1 MQEDIWQGIQEQ
13 LRIWR
18 TGTIP
23 GIIVIFLVIIA
34 RSLGYLQSLELAV
47 FDKFLRLRPPET
59 IDERITIIGINE
71 EDIQSIKTYPI
82 PDREIAQLINKL
94 QRYKPKVIGLD
105 IIRDLPVE
113 PGHSSLVATFKNTKN
128 LIGIEK
134 VLPAEFAPPPALP
147 TKQVG
152 FVDAMLDYDGNLR
165 RSLLATPTPKGYK
178 FSLSLK
184 LAEAYLASQG
194 IKLENGIKDS
204 ETMRFGSTE
213 LPRFLSKTG
222 GYVKV
227 DDGGIQ
233 ILLNFRSG
241 EKRFRRISLNQLNN
255 GEYNPQWLRD
265 RIIIIGLTAPSI
277 KDHINTAAIRS
288 TDPAPG
294 VVYGV
299 EIQAHAVSQI
309 VSAVLDKRPLLQ
321 SWSEEWEYLWILLW
335 GIVGIS
341 LGKITQSPGKNIL
354 VVSVA
359 GIILLGIAYFC
370 IIFGWWI
377 PVLPAMILL
386 VVNGVV
392 LNAFYQYDRALRAR
406 ISDRQM
412 LIDRTF
418 DTIHNGPLQ
427 KLAAIL
433 RDLQEQN
440 LSQHKQLIKD
450 LKDVNSELRAIYEF
464 MQKETVTQ
472 ADSLYLERRLEINL
486 QAPIHELFYQV
497 YVHTLER
504 DLPGFRNLKI
514 KVYSFVP
521 IDNEQLSIEK
531 KQGLCRFLEEALCN
545 VGKHAKGVTR
555 LSVTC
560 IEKENWY
567 TLSITDNGQGINSS
581 SEGRGTQ
588 QFKNL
593 ARQLGGKFTR
603 KGLAKKGTL
612 CEITW
617 PVKKK
622 CWWKFWLLRRF
633 GEEKQ

>member
-1 MQEDIWQGIQEQ
+1 MQENIWQRIQEQ
-13 LRIWR
+13 VRIWR

-23 GIIVIFLVIIA
+23 GIIVIVLVIIA
-34 RSLGYLQSLELAV
+34 RSLGYLQSLELAI
-47 FDKFLRLRPPET
+47 FDKFLRLRPPES
-59 IDERITIIGINE
+59 IDERITIIGIDE
-71 EDIQSIKTYPI
+71 EDIRTVKTYPI

-94 QRYKPKVIGLD
+94 QQYKPKVIGLD

-113 PGHSSLVATFKNTKN
+113 PGHSSLVTTFKNTKN
-128 LIGIEK
+128 LMGIEK
-134 VLPAEFAPPPALP
+134 VLPAEFAPPPTLP
-147 TKQVG
+147 AQQVG

-184 LAEAYLASQG
+184 LAEAYLANKS
-194 IKLENGIKDS
+194 IKLQNGIQDR
-204 ETMRFGSTE
+204 EAMRFGATE
-213 LPRFLSKTG
+213 LPRFLSNTG
-222 GYVKV
+222 GYIKA
-227 DDGGIQ
+227 DNGGIQ

-241 EKRFRRISLNQLNN
+241 EKRFRRISLNQLKK
-255 GEYNPQWLRD
+255 GEYNPQWLHD

-277 KDHINTAAIRS
+277 KDNINTTAIRS

-309 VSAVLDKRPLLQ
+309 IGAVLDKRPLLY

-341 LGKITQSPGKNIL
+341 LGRITQAPGKNIL

-359 GIILLGIAYFC
+359 GITLLGIAYFC
-370 IIFGWWI
+370 ILLGWWI
-377 PVLPAMILL
+377 PVLPAVILL
-386 VVNGVV
+386 VVNGIV
-392 LNAFYQYDRALRAR
+392 LTAFYQYDRALRAR

-418 DTIHNGPLQ
+418 TTIHNGPLQ

-433 RDLQEQN
+433 RDLQEENSPQ
-440 LSQHKQLIKD
+440 QQQLIKD

-464 MQKETVTQ
+464 MQNETVTQ
-472 ADSLYLERRLEINL
+472 ADNLYLERRLEINL

-504 DLPGFRNLKI
+504 DLPCFRTLKI

-521 IDNEQLSIEK
+521 IDNKQLSIGN

-545 VGKHAKGVTR
+545 VGKHAIGVTR
-555 LSVTC
+555 LGVTC
-560 IEKENWY
+560 TKNENWY
-567 TLSITDNGQGINSS
+567 TLSIVDNGQGINLS

-603 KGLAKKGTL
+603 KSLANRGTI

-617 PVKKK
+617 PMKKK
-622 CWWKFWLLRRF
+622 YWWKFW
-633 GEEKQ
+633 

>member
-1 MQEDIWQGIQEQ
+1 MQENIWQRIQEQ
-13 LRIWR
+13 VRIWR

-23 GIIVIFLVIIA
+23 GIIVIVLVIIA
-34 RSLGYLQSLELAV
+34 RSLGYLQSLELAI
-47 FDKFLRLRPPET
+47 FDKFLRLRPPES
-59 IDERITIIGINE
+59 IDERITIIGIDE
-71 EDIQSIKTYPI
+71 EDIRTVKTYPI

-94 QRYKPKVIGLD
+94 QQYKPKVIGLD

-113 PGHSSLVATFKNTKN
+113 PGHSSLVTTFKNTKN
-128 LIGIEK
+128 LMGIEK
-134 VLPAEFAPPPALP
+134 VLPAEFAPPPTLP
-147 TKQVG
+147 AQQVG

-184 LAEAYLASQG
+184 LAEAYLANKS
-194 IKLENGIKDS
+194 IKLQNGIQDR
-204 ETMRFGSTE
+204 EAMRFGATE
-213 LPRFLSKTG
+213 LPRFLSNTG
-222 GYVKV
+222 GYIKA
-227 DDGGIQ
+227 DNGGIQ

-241 EKRFRRISLNQLNN
+241 EKRFRRISLNQLKK
-255 GEYNPQWLRD
+255 GEYNPQWLHD

-277 KDHINTAAIRS
+277 KDNINTTAIRS

-309 VSAVLDKRPLLQ
+309 IGAVLDKRPLLY

-341 LGKITQSPGKNIL
+341 LGRITQAPGKNIL

-359 GIILLGIAYFC
+359 GITLLGIAYFC
-370 IIFGWWI
+370 ILLGWWI
-377 PVLPAMILL
+377 PVLPAVILL
-386 VVNGVV
+386 VVNGIV
-392 LNAFYQYDRALRAR
+392 LTAFYQYDRALRAR

-418 DTIHNGPLQ
+418 TTIHNGPLQ

-433 RDLQEQN
+433 RDLQEENSPQ
-440 LSQHKQLIKD
+440 QQQLIED
-450 LKDVNSELRAIYEF
+450 LKYVNSELRAIYEF
-464 MQKETVTQ
+464 MQKETVIQ
-472 ADSLYLERRLEINL
+472 ADNLYLEQRLEINL
-486 QAPIHELFYQV
+486 QAPINELFYKV
-497 YVHTLER
+497 YNHTLER
-504 DLPGFRNLKI
+504 NLPYFQTLRI

-521 IDNEQLSIEK
+521 IDNKQLSIGN

-545 VGKHAKGVTR
+545 VGKHAIGVTR
-555 LSVTC
+555 LGVTC
-560 IEKENWY
+560 TKNENWY
-567 TLSITDNGQGINSS
+567 TLSIVDNGQSINSS

-603 KGLAKKGTL
+603 KSLGNRGTI

-617 PVKKK
+617 PMKKK
-622 CWWKFWLLRRF
+622 YWWKFW
-633 GEEKQ
+633 

>member
-1 MQEDIWQGIQEQ
+1 MIEIKEKLTTVQENIWQRIPEQ
-13 LRIWR
+13 IRILP

-23 GIIVIFLVIIA
+23 GIIVIVIVIIA
-34 RSLGYLQSLELAV
+34 RSLGYLQSVELAV
-47 FDKFLRLRPPET
+47 FDKFLRLRPPES
-59 IDERITIIGINE
+59 IDRRITIIGIDE
-71 EDIQSIKTYPI
+71 EDIQTIKTYPI
-82 PDREIAQLINKL
+82 PDRDIAQLINKL
-94 QRYKPKVIGLD
+94 QQYKPKVIGLD
-105 IIRDLPVE
+105 IIRDLPVK
-113 PGHSSLVATFKNTKN
+113 PGHTSLVTTFKNTKN

-194 IKLENGIKDS
+194 IKLENGIKDP
-204 ETMRFGSTE
+204 EAMKFGSTE

-227 DDGGIQ
+227 DSGGIQ

-241 EKRFRRISLNQLNN
+241 EKRFRRISLNQLKK
-255 GEYNPQWLRD
+255 GEYNSQWLRD
-265 RIIIIGLTAPSI
+265 RIIIIGLTAPSV
-277 KDHINTAAIRS
+277 KDNINTAAIRS
-288 TDPAPG
+288 RDSAPG

-309 VSAVLDKRPLLQ
+309 VSAVLDKRPLLH
-321 SWSEEWEYLWILLW
+321 SWSEKWEYLWLLFW

-341 LGKITQSPGKNIL
+341 LGRIIQTPWKNI
-354 VVSVA
+354 VIVGVA
-359 GIILLGIAYFC
+359 SITLLGIAYFC

-427 KLAAIL
+427 KLATIL
-433 RDLQEQN
+433 RYLQEENSPQ
-440 LSQHKQLIKD
+440 QQQLIKD
-450 LKDVNSELRAIYEF
+450 LKYVNSELRAIYEF
-464 MQKETVTQ
+464 MQKETVIQ
-472 ADSLYLERRLEINL
+472 ADSLYLERQLKINL
-486 QAPIHELFYQV
+486 QTPIHELFYQV

-504 DLPGFRNLKI
+504 DLPCFKTLKI
-514 KVYSFVP
+514 KVYSFKP

-545 VGKHAKGVTR
+545 VGKYATGVTR
-555 LSVTC
+555 LTVTC
-560 IEKENWY
+560 AEKENWY
-567 TLSITDNGQGINSS
+567 TLSIVDNGQGINSL

-588 QFKNL
+588 QFKDL
-593 ARQLGGKFTR
+593 ARQLQGKFIR
-603 KGLAKKGTL
+603 KALGKKGTI

-622 CWWKFWLLRRF
+622 YWWKFW
-633 GEEKQ
+633 

>member
-1 MQEDIWQGIQEQ
+1 MQENILQGIQEQ

-23 GIIVIFLVIIA
+23 GIIVIVIVIIA

-47 FDKFLRLRPPET
+47 FDRFLRLRPPES
-59 IDERITIIGINE
+59 IDRRITIIGIDE
-71 EDIQSIKTYPI
+71 EDIRTVRTYPI

-94 QRYKPKVIGLD
+94 QQYKPKVIGLD

-113 PGHSSLVATFKNTKN
+113 PGHSSLVTTFNNTKN

-134 VLPAEFAPPPALP
+134 VLPAEYAPPPTLP

-152 FVDAMLDYDGNLR
+152 FVDAILDYDGNLR

-184 LAEAYLASQG
+184 LAETYLASQG

-227 DDGGIQ
+227 DSGGIQ

-241 EKRFRRISLNQLNN
+241 EKRFRRISLNQLKK
-255 GEYNPQWLRD
+255 GEYDPQWLRD

-277 KDHINTAAIRS
+277 KDNINTAAIRS

-309 VSAVLDKRPLLQ
+309 VSAVLDKRPLLH
-321 SWSEEWEYLWILLW
+321 SWSEEWEYLWILFW

-341 LGKITQSPGKNIL
+341 LGKITQSPGKNI
-354 VVSVA
+354 VIVGVA
-359 GIILLGIAYFC
+359 SIILLGIAYFC

-392 LNAFYQYDRALRAR
+392 LTAFYQYDCALRAR

-412 LIDRTF
+412 LIERTF

-440 LSQHKQLIKD
+440 LPQQQQLIKD
-450 LKDVNSELRAIYEF
+450 LKYVNSELRAIYEF
-464 MQKETVTQ
+464 MQKETVIQ
-472 ADSLYLERRLEINL
+472 ADNLYLERRLEINL
-486 QAPIHELFYQV
+486 QAPIHELLYQV
-497 YVHTLER
+497 YIHTLER
-504 DLPGFRNLKI
+504 NLPYFQTLRI

-521 IDNEQLSIEK
+521 IDNEQLSIEQ

-545 VGKHAKGVTR
+545 VGKHAIGVTR

-560 IEKENWY
+560 TEEENWY
-567 TLSITDNGQGINSS
+567 TLSIVDNGQGINSS

-593 ARQLGGKFTR
+593 ARQLKGKFTR
-603 KGLAKKGTL
+603 KALAKKGTV

-622 CWWKFWLLRRF
+622 YWWKFW
-633 GEEKQ
+633 

>member
-1 MQEDIWQGIQEQ
+1 MQENIWQRIQEQ

-18 TGTIP
+18 TGTVP
-23 GIIVIFLVIIA
+23 GIIVIVIVIIA
-34 RSLGYLQSLELAV
+34 RSLGYLQSVELAV
-47 FDKFLRLRPPET
+47 FDRFLRLRPPES
-59 IDERITIIGINE
+59 IDRRITIIGIDE
-71 EDIQSIKTYPI
+71 KDIRTVKTYPI

-94 QRYKPKVIGLD
+94 QQYKPKVIGLD

-113 PGHSSLVATFKNTKN
+113 PGHSSLVTTFKNTKN

-134 VLPAEFAPPPALP
+134 VLPAEFAPPPTLP
-147 TKQVG
+147 AKQVG
-152 FVDAMLDYDGNLR
+152 FVDAILDYDGNLR

-178 FSLSLK
+178 YSLSLK
-184 LAEAYLASQG
+184 LAETYLADKS
-194 IKLENGIKDS
+194 IKLENGIQDR
-204 ETMRFGSTE
+204 EAMRFGTTE

-222 GYVKV
+222 GYVKA
-227 DDGGIQ
+227 DSGGIQ

-241 EKRFRRISLNQLNN
+241 EKRFRRISLNQLKK

-265 RIIIIGLTAPSI
+265 RIVIIGLTAPSV
-277 KDHINTAAIRS
+277 KDNINTAAIRS
-288 TDPAPG
+288 TDPASG

-309 VSAVLDKRPLLQ
+309 VSAVLDKRPLLR
-321 SWSEEWEYLWILLW
+321 SWSEVWEYLWILFW
-335 GIVGIS
+335 GLVAIS

-354 VVSVA
+354 IVSVA
-359 GIILLGIAYFC
+359 GIILIGIAYLC

-377 PVLPAMILL
+377 PVLPPMILL

-392 LNAFYQYDRALRAR
+392 LTAFYQYDRALRAR

-418 DTIHNGPLQ
+418 DIIHNGPLQ
-427 KLAAIL
+427 KLATIL
-433 RDLQEQN
+433 RDLQQENSPQ
-440 LSQHKQLIKD
+440 QQQLIED
-450 LKDVNSELRAIYEF
+450 LKYLNSELRAIYEF
-464 MQKETVTQ
+464 MQKETVIQ
-472 ADSLYLERRLEINL
+472 ADNLYLEQTLEINL
-486 QAPIHELFYQV
+486 QAPIHELLYKV
-497 YVHTLER
+497 YNHTLER
-504 DLPGFRNLKI
+504 NLPYFQTLKI

-521 IDNEQLSIEK
+521 IDNEQLSIEQ

-545 VGKHAKGVTR
+545 VRKHAIGVTR
-555 LSVTC
+555 LGVTC
-560 IEKENWY
+560 TENENWY
-567 TLSITDNGQGINSS
+567 TLSIVDNGQGINSL

-603 KGLAKKGTL
+603 NSLANGGTI

-617 PVKKK
+617 PIKKK
-622 CWWKFWLLRRF
+622 YWWKFW
-633 GEEKQ
+633 

>member
-1 MQEDIWQGIQEQ
+1 MQENIWQRIQEQ
-13 LRIWR
+13 VRFWR
-18 TGTIP
+18 TGAIP
-23 GIIVIFLVIIA
+23 EIIVIVIVITA

-47 FDKFLRLRPPET
+47 FDKFLRLRPPES
-59 IDERITIIGINE
+59 IDERITIIGIDE
-71 EDIQSIKTYPI
+71 KDIQTVKTYPI

-94 QRYKPKVIGLD
+94 QQYKPKVIGLD

-134 VLPAEFAPPPALP
+134 VLPAEFAPPPTLP

-152 FVDAMLDYDGNLR
+152 FVDAMLDDDGNLR
-165 RSLLATPTPKGYK
+165 RSLLATPTAKDYK
-178 FSLSLK
+178 YSLSLK
-184 LAEAYLASQG
+184 LAEVYLASLG
-194 IKLENGIKDS
+194 IKLENGIQNP
-204 ETMRFGSTE
+204 ETLRFGSTE
-213 LPRFLSKTG
+213 LPQFLSNTG
-222 GYVKV
+222 GYVKA
-227 DDGGIQ
+227 DNGGIQ

-241 EKRFRRISLNQLNN
+241 EKRFRRISLNQLKK

-265 RIIIIGLTAPSI
+265 RIIIVGLTAPSI
-277 KDHINTAAIRS
+277 KDNINTAAIRS

-309 VSAVLDKRPLLQ
+309 VSAVLDKRPLLH
-321 SWSEEWEYLWILLW
+321 SWSEEWEYLWILFW
-335 GIVGIS
+335 GILGIS
-341 LGKITQSPGKNIL
+341 LGRITQNPWKNIL
-354 VVSVA
+354 VVSIA
-359 GIILLGIAYFC
+359 GVILLGIAYFS
-370 IIFGWWI
+370 IIFGLWI
-377 PVLPAMILL
+377 PVLPGMILL

-392 LNAFYQYDRALRAR
+392 LSAFYQYDRALRAR

-427 KLAAIL
+427 KLATIL
-433 RDLQEQN
+433 RDLQGENSPQ
-440 LSQHKQLIKD
+440 QQQLIKD
-450 LKDVNSELRAIYEF
+450 LKYVNSELRAIYEF
-464 MQKETVTQ
+464 MQKETVIQ
-472 ADSLYLERRLEINL
+472 ADNLYLEKRLEINL
-486 QAPIHELFYQV
+486 QSPIHELFYQV

-504 DLPGFRNLKI
+504 DLPCFRTLKI

-545 VGKHAKGVTR
+545 VGKHAIGVTR

-603 KGLAKKGTL
+603 KGLAKKGTT

-617 PVKKK
+617 PLKNKY
-622 CWWKFWLLRRF
+622 WWKFW
-633 GEEKQ
+633 

>member
-1 MQEDIWQGIQEQ
+1 MQDNIWQRITEQ
-13 LRIWR
+13 VRIWQ

-23 GIIVIFLVIIA
+23 GIMVIVLVIIA

-47 FDKFLRLRPPET
+47 FDRFMRLRPPES
-59 IDERITIIGINE
+59 IERRITIIGINE
-71 EDIQSIKTYPI
+71 EDIRTVKTYPI

-94 QRYKPKVIGLD
+94 QQYKPKAIGLD

-113 PGHSSLVATFKNTKN
+113 PGHSSLVTTFKNTKN

-134 VLPAEFAPPPALP
+134 VLPAEFAPPPTLP
-147 TKQVG
+147 AKQVG
-152 FVDAMLDYDGNLR
+152 FVDAILDYDGNLR

-178 FSLSLK
+178 YSLSLK
-184 LAEAYLASQG
+184 LAEAYLANKSL
-194 IKLENGIKDS
+194 KLENGIQDP
-204 ETMRFGSTE
+204 EAMRFGSTE
-213 LPRFLSKTG
+213 LPRFLFNTG
-222 GYVKV
+222 GYVKA
-227 DDGGIQ
+227 DDGGVQ

-241 EKRFRRISLNQLNN
+241 EKRFRRISLNQLKN

-265 RIIIIGLTAPSI
+265 RIVIIGLTAPSV

-288 TDPAPG
+288 TNPAPG

-309 VSAVLDKRPLLQ
+309 VSAVLDKRPLLH
-321 SWSEEWEYLWILLW
+321 SWSEAWEYLWILFW
-335 GIVGIS
+335 GLLAIS

-354 VVSVA
+354 IVSVA
-359 GIILLGIAYFC
+359 GITLLGIAYFC
-370 IIFGWWI
+370 IIWGWWI

-440 LSQHKQLIKD
+440 LHQHQQLIKD

-472 ADSLYLERRLEINL
+472 ADNLYLERRLEINL
-486 QAPIHELFYQV
+486 QAPINELFYQV

-504 DLPGFRNLKI
+504 DLPCFRTLKI

-545 VGKHAKGVTR
+545 VGKHAIGVTR
-555 LSVTC
+555 LSVTGT
-560 IEKENWY
+560 ETENWY

-593 ARQLGGKFTR
+593 ARQLRGKFTR
-603 KGLAKKGTL
+603 KGLAKKGTV

-622 CWWKFWLLRRF
+622 HWWKFW
-633 GEEKQ
+633 